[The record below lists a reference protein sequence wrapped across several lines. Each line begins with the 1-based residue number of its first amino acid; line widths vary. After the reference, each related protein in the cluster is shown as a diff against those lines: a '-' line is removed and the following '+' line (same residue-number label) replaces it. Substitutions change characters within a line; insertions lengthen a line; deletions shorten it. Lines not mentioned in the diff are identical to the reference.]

1 MNWIIETTALTKTFG
16 SLTALDNVTL
26 KVEEGTAFGFLG
38 PNGAG
43 KTTMVRLL
51 NGLLKP
57 TGGTAK
63 VLDRDIKKD
72 SDFIRSRCGVLTDT
86 SLYERLSARD
96 NLMIWGG
103 LYSIKPAK
111 LKSRVDSLLSMVGLY
126 GRGYDLVGSFSK
138 GMKQKLAIIRALLNE
153 PEVLFLDEPT
163 AGLDP
168 EAAEEIIAYLKKY
181 IKDGNRTVF
190 LCSHRLE
197 EVEEL
202 CDRIAI
208 IFKGKILASGQVTE
222 LAKQLWKENQFIIR
236 LVDVKGIF
244 IEALKNEKGLT
255 GIVAE
260 ENIIKLSMVDAGSI
274 SNIIKAL
281 VMAGAEILSVQQE
294 HHTLKDIYFKLV
306 PKE

>member
-16 SLTALDNVTL
+16 SLTALDSVTL
-26 KVEEGTAFGFLG
+26 KVEEGAAFGFLG

-86 SLYERLSARD
+86 NLYERLSARD

-103 LYSIKPAK
+103 LYSIELAK

-181 IKDGNRTVF
+181 IKNGKRTVF

-236 LVDVKGIF
+236 LVDVRGVF

>member
-1 MNWIIETTALTKTFG
+1 
-16 SLTALDNVTL
+16 
-26 KVEEGTAFGFLG
+26 
-38 PNGAG
+38 
-43 KTTMVRLL
+43 MVRLL

>member
-197 EVEEL
+197 QVEEL